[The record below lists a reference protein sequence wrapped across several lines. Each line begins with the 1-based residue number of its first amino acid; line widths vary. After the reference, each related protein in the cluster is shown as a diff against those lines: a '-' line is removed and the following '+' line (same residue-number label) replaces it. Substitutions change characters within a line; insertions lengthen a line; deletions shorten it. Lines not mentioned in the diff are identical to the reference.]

1 VLIWRIH
8 GGNHAG
14 HAKSAPE
21 TMGAE
26 KLLELRF
33 SLAARILWHPFNPNR
48 FLLLHRN
55 GGSAAAAAANQ
66 KDNGKK
72 RRYRSVATWVD
83 TTRLVTYP
91 HATEGH
97 TVCDCVPSTAAGDDG
112 SARSYE
118 EWTFPGASQFYLTLE
133 QGQGQGQGDQPLAGA
148 NDVAWSRK
156 DAKHVLTAHDDGKVR
171 LWDASLPVS
180 MVRTEAGHLV
190 RSGTGATPHS
200 VGGSNHHADNSI
212 VSSIPCVAE
221 LDVASAICDLNGHS
235 DRRITRVM
243 FLPRYESEVGQHGG
257 VAITPPFVTGAEMN
271 HTITLWSSFA
281 SGPSSTSTNATT
293 APSTAIHP
301 PRRLCTFRLHSDA
314 TPPPLSSLLS
324 VELCPAPYLPPVST
338 SDEIAV
344 PSSFLLLAERNAG
357 SMHALHFHT
366 EWKADENAGA
376 ARTGAAPT
384 AVTVR
389 GFDYVATLNVVHPVF
404 SYCVAP
410 AAAGDATT
418 TSSPT
423 SLAEEIDV
431 ELCCVQNK
439 AVQMLTLSGAMV
451 CGGKG
456 MGANYAKDLAEGVS
470 VLEFSEGEKEEGK
483 EEEAHYEDDLMDKE
497 EFEEEEYDLED
508 DDDARLENNR
518 DGDDEE
524 DEPSPFPLPGFPP
537 PEPNAPPPPP
547 TDDPFSNWLGAI
559 AQTPLPPPTST
570 PAPSAPP
577 PGLGFPSPPSF
588 PSSSTLPPPPGMGGA
603 SAPPA
608 PAAAASTGMTFLSP
622 MEILSGGGA
631 GSGSNPSL
639 SSMHTTTTHHH
650 ATKTA
655 ESITEEKDAPRSVS
669 ASAKKSTR
677 GNASPMGP
685 PPSSTIKGVGANKSK
700 KKGDNAGTK
709 KTGAPAA
716 PVVILKRDENATSS
730 SPVEQT
736 SSKALSAK
744 HAVPSPVTS
753 SHSMGS
759 VVDIG
764 SIESAIETTLA
775 SHLKTHEASLL
786 AAMHKAVSSEV
797 ELAVRAS
804 MKGVEKSTEQS
815 LDRALSLDGKWAKKL
830 EKVAKESAET
840 AAKEAVAGMEVSI
853 VSSLNKTMKE
863 IMIPAYEAATRQM
876 FEQISTSVERGLA
889 QISMNQTSTTAP
901 TMEAMSRQMM
911 QMNESLQKLSTEV
924 AQLRAAGMTTQT
936 NKSPGAPPG
945 MQQPSVVVDVRKE
958 ILALFSM
965 QRFEEAFTKAVSA
978 SDGDVVLFACKHA
991 DTSAVFNGDV
1001 SLSQPILICLM
1012 QQLGA
1017 VLVSASDRDDIK
1029 TVLTWLQEIAVTID
1043 PTNENINRHVG
1054 SVVQQLLTN
1063 INNKMVNCDPVFR
1076 RPLQTLMQVIRGLL

>member
-1 VLIWRIH
+1 MASTSRSSSSNIHSTPLPPPSTGAGATYTPSLALSSKKAPQPRTSAVAHFSSLPNDGIGNDSLLTRKNGNNSNDSTTSPLPTAGRLLAINSHYIAYAVKKGLVRVIDRRTAAKTLLRGHGENTRIVDASFFGGEGGASQDKVGVASVWKELAESHWRRRRELEGGDSRVGGGANADAFPSGGNGPAVTPDASDILATVGGKGDGACVLIWRIH
-8 GGNHAG
+8 GGGNHVG
-14 HAKSAPE
+14 QAKAAE

-55 GGSAAAAAANQ
+55 GGSAGAADGNQ
-66 KDNGKK
+66 GNNGKR
-72 RRYRSVATWVD
+72 RRYRSVATLVD

-97 TVCDCVPSTAAGDDG
+97 TVCDCVPSTAAEDDG
-112 SARSYE
+112 NARSDE
-118 EWTFPGASQFYLTLE
+118 EWTFPGASQFYVTLD
-133 QGQGQGQGDQPLAGA
+133 QGQGDQPLAGA
-148 NDVAWSRK
+148 NDVAWSSK

-180 MVRTEAGHLV
+180 MVRTEAGQLV
-190 RSGTGATPHS
+190 RSGSSAMSHS
-200 VGGSNHHADNSI
+200 VGGSHHHAVNSV

-235 DRRITRVM
+235 DKRITRVM
-243 FLPRYESEVGQHGG
+243 FLSRYESEVGQQGG

-271 HTITLWSSFA
+271 HTITLWSSFSSA
-281 SGPSSTSTNATT
+281 PSSTSTNTT
-293 APSTAIHP
+293 AASTTAIHP
-301 PRRLCTFRLHSDA
+301 PKRLRTFRLHSDV

-344 PSSFLLLAERNAG
+344 PSSFLLLAERHAG
-357 SMHALHFHT
+357 SMHALHFLT
-366 EWKADENAGA
+366 EWKADDHASA

-384 AVTVR
+384 AVTVK

-418 TSSPT
+418 TSSPP

-431 ELCCVQNK
+431 ELCCVQSK
-439 AVQMLTLSGAMV
+439 AVQMLTLSGAML

-456 MGANYAKDLAEGVS
+456 MGANYAKDLVEGVS
-470 VLEFSEGEKEEGK
+470 VLEFSKGDDEDGK
-483 EEEAHYEDDLMDKE
+483 EEEAQREDDLMDEE

-508 DDDARLENNR
+508 DEDARLENTR

-524 DEPSPFPLPGFPP
+524 NDSSPFLLPGLPP
-537 PEPNAPPPPP
+537 PESNAPPPPP

-559 AQTPLPPPTST
+559 AQTPLPPPTSA
-570 PAPSAPP
+570 PPPSAPP

-588 PSSSTLPPPPGMGGA
+588 PNSSTLPPPPGMVGA

-608 PAAAASTGMTFLSP
+608 PAAAASASGMTLLSP

-639 SSMHTTTTHHH
+639 SSVHTTTTHHH
-650 ATKTA
+650 APKTA
-655 ESITEEKDAPRSVS
+655 ESATKEKDAPRSVS
-669 ASAKKSTR
+669 ASAAPGKKSTR

-700 KKGDNAGTK
+700 KTGDTAGTK
-709 KTGAPAA
+709 KTGGPAA
-716 PVVILKRDENATSS
+716 PVAILKRDEHASS
-730 SPVEQT
+730 SSSVEQT

-753 SHSMGS
+753 SHSIGS
-759 VVDIG
+759 VVDIAA
-764 SIESAIETTLA
+764 IESAIETTLA

-797 ELAVRAS
+797 ESAVRAS
-804 MKGVEKSTEQS
+804 MKGVEKSTEKS
-815 LDRALSLDGKWAKKL
+815 VERALSLDGKWGKKL
-830 EKVAKESAET
+830 EKVAKGSAEI

-853 VSSLNKTMKE
+853 VSSLNKVRYYTWSFLTNK
-863 IMIPAYEAATRQM
+863 R
-876 FEQISTSVERGLA
+876 L
-889 QISMNQTSTTAP
+889 
-901 TMEAMSRQMM
+901 
-911 QMNESLQKLSTEV
+911 LSTW
-924 AQLRAAGMTTQT
+924 
-936 NKSPGAPPG
+936 S
-945 MQQPSVVVDVRKE
+945 
-958 ILALFSM
+958 
-965 QRFEEAFTKAVSA
+965 
-978 SDGDVVLFACKHA
+978 
-991 DTSAVFNGDV
+991 
-1001 SLSQPILICLM
+1001 
-1012 QQLGA
+1012 
-1017 VLVSASDRDDIK
+1017 
-1029 TVLTWLQEIAVTID
+1029 
-1043 PTNENINRHVG
+1043 
-1054 SVVQQLLTN
+1054 
-1063 INNKMVNCDPVFR
+1063 
-1076 RPLQTLMQVIRGLL
+1076 